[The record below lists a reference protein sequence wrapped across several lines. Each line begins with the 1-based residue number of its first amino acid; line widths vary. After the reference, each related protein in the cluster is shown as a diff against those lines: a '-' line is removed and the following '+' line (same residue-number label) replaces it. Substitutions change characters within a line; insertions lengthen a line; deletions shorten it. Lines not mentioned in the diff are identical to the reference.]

1 MVMTPDLAQS
11 FAREWVKAWN
21 DHDLEAILSH
31 YAEDVT
37 FHSPR
42 IRQVTGRD
50 VDALSGK
57 AALRDYWGKA
67 LGLARD
73 LYFEIDQVLA
83 GSDALTVLP
92 YSVVFLSRRT
102 VPLETLPLKID
113 HPDRQLGVLTM
124 AERQGPPAVRQ
135 FNAFL
140 QAECERLQARM
151 DHEQQ
156 VTRRRG

>member
-1 MVMTPDLAQS
+1 MAITSDLAQS

-31 YAEDVT
+31 YAEDIT

-42 IRQVTGRD
+42 IRQVTGKD

-73 LYFEIDQVLA
+73 LYFEIDQVLT
-83 GSDALTVLP
+83 GSDALTILYTNHRQQTVAETFVFGDGAKVVR
-92 YSVVFLSRRT
+92 SV
-102 VPLETLPLKID
+102 
-113 HPDRQLGVLTM
+113 
-124 AERQGPPAVRQ
+124 AAY
-135 FNAFL
+135 A
-140 QAECERLQARM
+140 
-151 DHEQQ
+151 
-156 VTRRRG
+156 